1 MTARLSDKR
10 GYWQVVI
17 DWTDEDHNRHRK
29 TKSTG
34 LKVAD
39 NTKRKAEQIM
49 RELLNEYEQKI
60 SVNSTDI
67 LFSDY
72 LIEWLDIVKLSV
84 SANTFF
90 NYKSTIENVIV
101 PYFQKKSIR
110 LYDLKPFQI
119 QSFYGFKMQND
130 GVTGNTIKHY
140 HANIHKA
147 LSYAVKM
154 GRIKNNPADM
164 VELPKIEKFFPQY
177 YTQDELKQLIHTVQG
192 HELEPVIYLA
202 SKFGLRRGEI
212 IGLRWSRIDLEKGI
226 LSIDGVVRDKGSSGS
241 KIKNMRWEPNAK
253 TASSLRSFP
262 LSDVTIT
269 YLKQL
274 KETQNRKRQEKGY
287 NHEWDDF
294 VCVRSNG
301 DLIPLEYVS
310 RTFPV
315 LCEQAGLKRIR
326 FHDLRHTNISLLLEQ
341 GATMKELQEWAGH
354 SSYSTTANIYAHIQP
369 KTKEKLT
376 AAIDELLG

>member
-1 MTARLSDKR
+1 MTARLTDKR

-39 NTKRKAEQIM
+39 NTKRKAEQAM
-49 RELLNEYEQKI
+49 RELLTEYESKI
-60 SVNSTDI
+60 SVNSNDI
-67 LFSDY
+67 FFADFL
-72 LIEWLDIVKLSV
+72 LEWLDIVKMSV
-84 SANTFF
+84 SQNTFF
-90 NYKSTIENVIV
+90 NYKSTVENVIC
-101 PYFQKKSIR
+101 PYFKKKNVI
-110 LYDLKPFQI
+110 LYNLKPYHI
-119 QSFYGFKMQND
+119 QSFYGYKLKND
-130 GVTGNTIKHY
+130 GVSGNTIKHY

-147 LSYAVKM
+147 LAYAVKM

-164 VELPKIEKFFPQY
+164 VELPKIEKYIPQF
-177 YTQDELKQLIHTVQG
+177 YTQEELKHLIQTVKH

-202 SKFGLRRGEI
+202 SKFGLRRGEA
-212 IGLRWSRIDLEKGI
+212 IGLRWSSIDFEHGI

-241 KIKNMRWEPNAK
+241 KIKNMRWEPTAK

-262 LSDVTIT
+262 LSEVTIS

-274 KETQNRKRQEKGY
+274 RQKQEANRQAKGY
-287 NHEWDDF
+287 NHDWDDF
-294 VCVRSNG
+294 VCVRDNG

-376 AAIDELLG
+376 AAIDELLA